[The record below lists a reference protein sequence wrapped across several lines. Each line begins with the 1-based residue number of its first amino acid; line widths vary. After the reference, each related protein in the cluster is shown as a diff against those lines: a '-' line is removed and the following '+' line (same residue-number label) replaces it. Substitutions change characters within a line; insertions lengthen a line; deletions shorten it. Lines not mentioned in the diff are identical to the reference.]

1 METTTTTTAARH
13 DAQRE
18 RARRPRPRRQ
28 QVRGALAV
36 EAVARYNSGES
47 IERIAYAFQVRGLRV
62 GVCGVRSA
70 LVRHG
75 VTLRPRGR
83 PARSVEVTA

>member
-1 METTTTTTAARH
+1 METTTDASRT
-13 DAQRE
+13 AQRE

-36 EAVARYNSGES
+36 EAVARYISGES

>member
-1 METTTTTTAARH
+1 METTTTDASRS
-13 DAQRE
+13 AQRE

-36 EAVARYNSGES
+36 EAVARYISGES

>member
-1 METTTTTTAARH
+1 METTTTDASRS
-13 DAQRE
+13 AQRE

-36 EAVARYNSGES
+36 EAVARYLSGES
-47 IERIAYAFQVRGLRV
+47 IERIAYAFQCRGLRV

>member
-1 METTTTTTAARH
+1 METTTDRCRA
-13 DAQRE
+13 AQRE

-28 QVRGALAV
+28 QVRGPLAA
-36 EAVARYNSGES
+36 EACARYAGGES

-62 GVCGVRSA
+62 GACGVRSA

-83 PARSVEVTA
+83 PARAVEVV